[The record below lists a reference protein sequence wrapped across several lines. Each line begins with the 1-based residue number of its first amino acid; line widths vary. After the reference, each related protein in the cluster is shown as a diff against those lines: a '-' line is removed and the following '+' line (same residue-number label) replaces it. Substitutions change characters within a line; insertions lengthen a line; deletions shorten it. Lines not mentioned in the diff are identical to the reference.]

1 MTDGLVL
8 AAVALVAIAVPMA
21 LVWRAGRASRPW
33 IGEMPRELGPFPG
46 VLLFTSSTC
55 PTCPPASEIVN
66 RVAGEVRE
74 LTWPS
79 DTVAFHKLGV
89 GSVPATFVVNRAGKV
104 VDTFEGVPEERR
116 LTRAVRKA
124 GL

>member
-1 MTDGLVL
+1 
-8 AAVALVAIAVPMA
+8 
-21 LVWRAGRASRPW
+21 
-33 IGEMPRELGPFPG
+33 MPRDLGPFPG

-55 PTCPPASEIVN
+55 PTCPPASELVH
-66 RVAGEVRE
+66 RLGGDDVRE
-74 LTWPS
+74 LTWPT

-89 GSVPATFVVNRAGKV
+89 GNVPATFVVNRTGKV

-116 LTRAVRKA
+116 LERAVRRA